1 MDIAKVF
8 DVTTEELFWLYTQ
21 VRKVNSVSRQSVQP
35 VYDQFLFLKTT
46 NYTKRALSDLR
57 SVNQTVLFLY
67 RIIQAFKKFLICH
80 NSFPVTLFL
89 TFQHC
94 GSRAISSFATAGHP
108 RHHGSSSQSAH
119 FLNWRNSRY
128 SSIWWYRRSEMEL
141 SNTFPTLESPT
152 RLQACASQ
160 FIRLSVLIQYND
172 ETFGVKK
179 VSSFNSSFIVW
190 EYRNFSLFRA

>member
-8 DVTTEELFWLYTQ
+8 DVTIEELFWLYTQ

-67 RIIQAFKKFLICH
+67 RIIHMSEIVAPYCTGEPMYYGYNRLKPIRIIQAFKKFLICH

-119 FLNWRNSRY
+119 FLN
-128 SSIWWYRRSEMEL
+128 
-141 SNTFPTLESPT
+141 
-152 RLQACASQ
+152 
-160 FIRLSVLIQYND
+160 
-172 ETFGVKK
+172 
-179 VSSFNSSFIVW
+179 
-190 EYRNFSLFRA
+190 